1 MFNAHNELN
10 KFFNE
15 NVKLS
20 GQQQSEM
27 RQKRNAN
34 RDRLD
39 SGLEKNDSPKK
50 KRNII
55 QGSYKMK
62 TMIQRTNNDF
72 DIDDGAVFNRD
83 SLKGA
88 KGGDKSALDA
98 RKMVADALQ
107 DDRFNQQPKSLK
119 NCVRVFYNEG
129 YHIDVPVYR
138 EYVKDKET
146 ILELASTDWKA
157 SDPDQI
163 SDWFEQQ
170 VRDKSPTNDNTQ
182 MRRIVCLLKKWG
194 KSRSSWNL
202 PNGLIF
208 SVYTADY
215 YYSREN
221 RDDEA
226 LVTVLNGIKSRLQWD
241 KTVPNP
247 IDTTEDFATGREHK
261 IDDLRQK
268 LDSHLPVLMDT
279 LQNPN
284 CTKNEAMC
292 AWADFFYDDFFRQYI
307 EEDDD
312 NNGGSSILTSGIP
325 PFAVQKHG
333 QGRYA

>member
-1 MFNAHNELN
+1 MFNAHSELN

-15 NVKLS
+15 KVKLS
-20 GQQQSEM
+20 EQQRSEM
-27 RQKRNAN
+27 RQKRDAN

-39 SGLEKNDSPKK
+39 SGLEKKDFPKK
-50 KRNII
+50 IRNII

-62 TMIQRTNNDF
+62 TMIQRANNDF
-72 DIDDGAVFNRD
+72 DIDDGVIFTKD
-83 SLKGA
+83 SLQGTN
-88 KGGDKSALDA
+88 GGDKSALDA

-107 DDRFNQQPKSLK
+107 DARFSQQPKYLK

-129 YHIDVPVYR
+129 YHIDIPVYR
-138 EYVKDKET
+138 EYLKDKKT

-170 VRDKSPTNDNTQ
+170 VREKSPTTDNTQ
-182 MRRIVCLLKKWG
+182 MRRIVCLLKKWA

-208 SVYTADY
+208 SVYAADY
-215 YYSREN
+215 YYSCEN

-226 LVTVLNGIKSRLQWD
+226 FVTVLNAIKSRLQRN

-247 IDTTEDFATGREHK
+247 IDTNEDFATGREHK
-261 IDDLRQK
+261 IDNLRQK
-268 LDSHLPVLMDT
+268 LDDHLPTLMDT
-279 LQNPN
+279 LQNSN
-284 CTKNEAMC
+284 CTKNEAMR
-292 AWADFFYDDFFRQYI
+292 AWADFFNDDFFRQYI
-307 EEDDD
+307 VEDDD

>member
-1 MFNAHNELN
+1 
-10 KFFNE
+10 
-15 NVKLS
+15 
-20 GQQQSEM
+20 M
-27 RQKRNAN
+27 RKKRNTN

-39 SGLEKNDSPKK
+39 SGLEKKGSPKK
-50 KRNII
+50 IRNII

-62 TMIQRTNNDF
+62 TMIQRANNDF
-72 DIDDGAVFNRD
+72 DIDDGVVFTKD
-83 SLKGA
+83 SLKGSN
-88 KGGDKSALDA
+88 GGDKSALDA
-98 RKMVADALQ
+98 RKMVAEALQ
-107 DDRFNQQPKSLK
+107 DARFKQPPTTLK

-138 EYVKDKET
+138 EYVKDQET

-170 VRDKSPTNDNTQ
+170 VREKSPTNDNTQ
-182 MRRIVCLLKKWG
+182 MRRIVCLLKKWS

-208 SVYTADY
+208 SVYAADY

-241 KTVPNP
+241 KTVLNP
-247 IDTTEDFATGREHK
+247 IDTSEDFATGREHK
-261 IDDLRQK
+261 IDNLKQT
-268 LDSHLPVLMDT
+268 LDKHLPVLDI
-279 LQNPN
+279 LENPN
-284 CTKNEAMC
+284 CTKNEAMH
-292 AWADFFYDDFFRQYI
+292 AWADFFNDDFFRQYI
-307 EEDDD
+307 EEDD
-312 NNGGSSILTSGIP
+312 NGGSSILTSGIP
-325 PFAVQKHG
+325 PLAVQKHG